1 MTKQFTREDWALF
14 VTSVISEQ
22 PELVSTTVAALQA
35 GILSAQDRQLDRI
48 SDLSMG
54 LHEALSTKPGH
65 VRRQHDVIVKA
76 IEASNIH
83 PTAWSEA
90 AIAKEQQ

>member
-22 PELVSTTVAALQA
+22 PELVSTTVAAMQEGVLA
-35 GILSAQDRQLDRI
+35 NRERQLDRI
-48 SDLSMG
+48 GDLSMG
-54 LHEALSTKPGH
+54 LHEALRTE
-65 VRRQHDVIVKA
+65 RRAKTRKHGVIIQA

-83 PTAWSEA
+83 PTAWSKE
-90 AIAKEQQ
+90 AIAKEQP